1 MGPRG
6 GGDAEADALLTHVE
20 SAPQPSIQRVAA
32 RGVVA
37 VIRSGRCQRPEN
49 ALRRCLVG
57 TPPACVDE
65 TCGACAQLVAAGVFD
80 ADAMCGELLAALAA
94 SHAAATAD
102 GASTQTRRDE
112 RRRAGALVRGIASVV
127 AYSTADLHADGTDHQ
142 GRRTTHRTNPTRSR
156 LAEWVG
162 PRHPLSRALRAHPT
176 GAPPAVLAAI
186 SAILGHGPDSAAA
199 LAGAPARLAFQS
211 LRPFL
216 RHALLSDDKAVGA
229 GFRSALHARLVRT
242 ACGSSLELSAPVA
255 ILLAGCLPWYRTIN
269 SGLND
274 QSESSAWV
282 AGAAADV
289 ADALESAARRS
300 FPGGTNDTSSI
311 QGIAYASLEAMFGV
325 VNMTRECVGRGEC
338 VTSLLGALRRMLG
351 LVTGDSAG
359 SPSEDTHLVRCVVS
373 SVKGRNALRS
383 MACDLAE
390 CCEDA
395 VRGAGADAGA
405 IAALLGE
412 FASVSGVLEW
422 GTCARAVVGAR
433 VSGAMSLA
441 RERGGALATSLATPR
456 VRVSENDNV
465 EIDGGCG
472 GGSSM
477 DSALVDILHRDWR
490 TGGSGTDACTEEAW
504 TLAVLDADTAA
515 DLAAVKA
522 DADRRRRRRRNLGN
536 DGGDFTA
543 ADSSRTA
550 PPLLPLVLASHPNPR
565 VRERAAAALG
575 ERMAAVPD
583 RAPSSLPPTLLAI
596 KALSRGNENKN
607 ETAAVQRK
615 ASARAALAAL
625 RAATA
630 GAAHPLGT
638 PVALRALSPLVQP
651 IPDDSLTKNSKG
663 DDSDSAL
670 KLGFT
675 ADAKAPD
682 PKAHA
687 LALTLLADLW
697 RHHAGS
703 FPRLR
708 AALEHAATSRDPAV
722 VIGAAAAT
730 MRCAQSDPHGA
741 CDLVGPLRSFLDR
754 KAPPVARALALESVR
769 LMCDADALDFYAAFR
784 VVVARL
790 GDGAPADVIVRTE
803 WARLLGAGWLDADAR
818 PDAAAAVAGAAWE
831 CVRVGLGL
839 GFSGPGDE
847 GTRAAA
853 YEALG
858 RFDPKVLVEPPA
870 KDEKDEKDD
879 ETLACTP
886 APVPAGELAIAY
898 LTDPAS
904 STSATV
910 SAAAKVVEGVARL
923 ERGRMAR
930 SHLAPGG
937 FLRPETS
944 DETSRNDAKVRR
956 EKGHAAASNDPLL
969 HRLLNTTPRR
979 LRTMPRLDGASKG
992 GGGGNVQ
999 ERYGPAGAGAH
1010 LFLFRPPPRADDG
1023 DDVID
1028 ARRRATEVNAELR
1041 ARAEAHRRAFASCA
1055 AEIREPPR
1063 THWWHGQTLLKSWHR
1078 FIRRWLRAE
1087 VAAFANVAESD
1098 SVASEEAVASVTAVL
1113 FKTLAD
1119 PNATPDA
1126 RSNAALAMSSPALL
1140 DFANGASSK
1149 TAEIGS
1155 NHDVKGT
1162 TESVTD
1168 AIHEGLTSG
1177 SMVGAERR
1185 AFLAYAAAVSR
1196 CHAADKPRRESCAQF
1211 LLNELTASSVTG
1223 PAWSGRTAGAAA
1235 EALGMFLLGLGRDV
1249 ETHGPGAGAWRTE
1262 MLSSYR
1268 DSLSNS
1274 GLKFEVSDDVQDA
1287 EAHALFRVG
1296 AMHGEAFA
1304 AAGADFAHGGFG
1316 HVVGHLRHLEN
1327 ILRSGYVFFHFVR
1340 AITLTTTCVLFVL
1353 QGCRV
1358 FAGGDCRGCRGG
1370 TDGGGARVSVQRTGG
1385 QTRHGHSAPHRITR
1399 SYPG

>member
-1 MGPRG
+1 
-6 GGDAEADALLTHVE
+6 
-20 SAPQPSIQRVAA
+20 
-32 RGVVA
+32 
-37 VIRSGRCQRPEN
+37 
-49 ALRRCLVG
+49 LVG

>member
-1 MGPRG
+1 
-6 GGDAEADALLTHVE
+6 
-20 SAPQPSIQRVAA
+20 
-32 RGVVA
+32 
-37 VIRSGRCQRPEN
+37 
-49 ALRRCLVG
+49 
-57 TPPACVDE
+57 
-65 TCGACAQLVAAGVFD
+65 
-80 ADAMCGELLAALAA
+80 
-94 SHAAATAD
+94 
-102 GASTQTRRDE
+102 
-112 RRRAGALVRGIASVV
+112 
-127 AYSTADLHADGTDHQ
+127 
-142 GRRTTHRTNPTRSR
+142 
-156 LAEWVG
+156 
-162 PRHPLSRALRAHPT
+162 
-176 GAPPAVLAAI
+176 
-186 SAILGHGPDSAAA
+186 
-199 LAGAPARLAFQS
+199 
-211 LRPFL
+211 
-216 RHALLSDDKAVGA
+216 
-229 GFRSALHARLVRT
+229 
-242 ACGSSLELSAPVA
+242 
-255 ILLAGCLPWYRTIN
+255 
-269 SGLND
+269 
-274 QSESSAWV
+274 
-282 AGAAADV
+282 
-289 ADALESAARRS
+289 
-300 FPGGTNDTSSI
+300 
-311 QGIAYASLEAMFGV
+311 
-325 VNMTRECVGRGEC
+325 
-338 VTSLLGALRRMLG
+338 
-351 LVTGDSAG
+351 
-359 SPSEDTHLVRCVVS
+359 
-373 SVKGRNALRS
+373 
-383 MACDLAE
+383 
-390 CCEDA
+390 
-395 VRGAGADAGA
+395 
-405 IAALLGE
+405 
-412 FASVSGVLEW
+412 
-422 GTCARAVVGAR
+422 
-433 VSGAMSLA
+433 
-441 RERGGALATSLATPR
+441 
-456 VRVSENDNV
+456 
-465 EIDGGCG
+465 
-472 GGSSM
+472 M

>member
-1 MGPRG
+1 MHMGPRG

-65 TCGACAQLVAAGVFD
+65 TCGACAELVAAGVFD

-112 RRRAGALVRGIASVV
+112 RRRAGALVRGIANVV
-127 AYSTADLHADGTDHQ
+127 AYSTADLHADGVDHQ

-199 LAGAPARLAFQS
+199 LAGAPARLAFRS

-216 RHALLSDDKAVGA
+216 RHALLSDDKAVGV

-242 ACGSSLELSAPVA
+242 ACGGSLELSAPVA
-255 ILLAGCLPWYRTIN
+255 ILLAGCLPWYRTLGHPG
-269 SGLND
+269 SD
-274 QSESSAWV
+274 PAESSAWV

-311 QGIAYASLEAMFGV
+311 RGIAYALLEAMFGV
-325 VNMTRECVGRGEC
+325 VNITRECVGRGEC
-338 VTSLLGALRRMLG
+338 VTSLLGALRRMLS
-351 LVTGDSAG
+351 LVTASAG
-359 SPSEDTHLVRCVVS
+359 TPSEDTPLVRCVVK

-412 FASVSGVLEW
+412 FASVPGVLEG
-422 GTCARAVVGAR
+422 GTCGRAVVGAR

-456 VRVSENDNV
+456 VRVEN
-465 EIDGGCG
+465 EFYGTELDGGCG

-477 DSALVDILHRDWR
+477 DSALEDILHRDWR
-490 TGGSGTDACTEEAW
+490 TGGSGVDACTDAW

-515 DLAAVKA
+515 DLGAVKA
-522 DADRRRRRRRNLGN
+522 DAERRRRRRRNLGN
-536 DGGDFTA
+536 DGGDSIA

-596 KALSRGNENKN
+596 KALSRGISSANGNK
-607 ETAAVQRK
+607 TAAVQRK

-630 GAAHPLGT
+630 GAAHPLGA

-663 DDSDSAL
+663 DDSNSAL

-741 CDLVGPLRSFLDR
+741 CDLVGPLRSFLDP

-803 WARLLGAGWLDADAR
+803 WARLLGAGWLDADVR

-831 CVRVGLGL
+831 CAKVGLGL
-839 GFSGPGDE
+839 GFSRPGDE

-858 RFDPKVLVEPPA
+858 RFDPKVLVEPP
-870 KDEKDEKDD
+870 EPRGEGEKDD

-886 APVPAGELAIAY
+886 APVPAGKLAIAY
-898 LTDPAS
+898 LTDPAL

-910 SAAAKVVEGVARL
+910 AAAAKVVEGVARL

-944 DETSRNDAKVRR
+944 DETSKNDARVRR

-992 GGGGNVQ
+992 GGGGNVR
-999 ERYGPAGAGAH
+999 ETYGPAGAGAH

-1023 DDVID
+1023 HDVVD

-1041 ARAEAHRRAFASCA
+1041 ARVEAHRRAFASCA

-1098 SVASEEAVASVTAVL
+1098 SVAAEEAVMSVTAIL

-1140 DFANGASSK
+1140 DFANGVSSK
-1149 TAEIGS
+1149 TAETGS

-1177 SMVGAERR
+1177 SILGAERR

-1274 GLKFEVSDDVQDA
+1274 ALKFEVSDDVQDA

-1327 ILRSGYVFFHFVR
+1327 ILRSGYVSFHF
-1340 AITLTTTCVLFVL
+1340 
-1353 QGCRV
+1353 
-1358 FAGGDCRGCRGG
+1358 
-1370 TDGGGARVSVQRTGG
+1370 RTGNLTDDMFCLFTG
-1385 QTRHGHSAPHRITR
+1385 VPGIRRRRLPGLPRRHRRRRR
-1399 SYPG
+1399 SR